1 MEAPDGGWGWV
12 VVCGTF
18 LIHLIMD
25 GMLYSFGVFYVEFLD
40 YFESDKGVTSLI
52 GSLMTGML
60 CFTGIIL
67 NSKPL
72 IGCFLHCNNFIK
84 ITLLEFLY

>member
-1 MEAPDGGWGWV
+1 MIRKKRDRKNKTGTVEPIMEAPDGGWGWV

-40 YFESDKGVTSLI
+40 HFQSDKGVTSLI

-60 CFTGIIL
+60 CFTGII
-67 NSKPL
+67 
-72 IGCFLHCNNFIK
+72 
-84 ITLLEFLY
+84 